1 MSQMINT
8 SRQKIPFPAGHTPQ
22 VSLRDRPLFLPHGR
36 LAEGSGP
43 ASERITEPKRRA
55 RDISRVA
62 RARMLDALSASGAA
76 FPRSAPL
83 GNRARLLAVSVVS
96 VVVCCAAAAWLG
108 SPAAAPAAA
117 LQEGIFTPGIQ
128 ETLVAQPQRGGA
140 GARRQSLLA
149 GYAAMGTVG
158 GGEHGLHNVP
168 PPPPPT
174 WARGGH
180 SWVYDKEYG
189 TGVRPTTGIW
199 ASMKAD
205 AEGPPS
211 PSDGGVEEEDEVPTE
226 EPSEPAAAEEEQE
239 DEGAPAEEP
248 AEEQSAEEP
257 AAEEAAQEEEEPA
270 GEQEEAPVPEPA
282 AAEEPEG
289 GAEQGCDDEENCGQQ
304 GVVVNVPGGGTQYVT
319 QQVPV
324 PVPAAA
330 SQQLPMEWAAEDA
343 AEHAYNLAQ
352 WRVKILRAKME
363 QAKLRKQLMAV
374 TMGATPDVEEGPSE
388 DASVRAS
395 PGSRGRRGELLAVK
409 KSLLS
414 LAQETVGAIK
424 QLKGQMLSLKKA
436 VRGGNKDKA
445 PEMSLAQVQ
454 NQDSA
459 VQRAI
464 ARVKAQKAQEVLA
477 MKKKMDAQLNSL
489 LSKVAKLVQHRRH
502 TE

>member
-1 MSQMINT
+1 M
-8 SRQKIPFPAGHTPQ
+8 
-22 VSLRDRPLFLPHGR
+22 V
-36 LAEGSGP
+36 
-43 ASERITEPKRRA
+43 
-55 RDISRVA
+55 
-62 RARMLDALSASGAA
+62 DALSAPGAA

-83 GNRARLLAVSVVS
+83 GNRARLLAVRVVS

-108 SPAAAPAAA
+108 SPTAAPAAA

-199 ASMKAD
+199 APMKAD
-205 AEGPPS
+205 AEGPPT

-226 EPSEPAAAEEEQE
+226 EPSEPAPAEEEQE
-239 DEGAPAEEP
+239 DEGAPADEP
-248 AEEQSAEEP
+248 AEEPAEEP

-270 GEQEEAPVPEPA
+270 EQQAEAPVPEPA

-289 GAEQGCDDEENCGQQ
+289 GEEQGCDDEENCGQQ
-304 GVVVNVPGGGTQYVT
+304 GVVVNVPGGGTQYVM

-374 TMGATPDVEEGPSE
+374 TMGATSDAEGPSE
-388 DASVRAS
+388 EDSVRAS

-436 VRGGNKDKA
+436 VRGGDKADA

-459 VQRAI
+459 MQRAI

-489 LSKVAKLVQHRRH
+489 LSKVSKLVQHRRR
-502 TE
+502 TQ